1 VLEAVAALFGF
12 AYIVLAIRQH
22 RACWIA
28 GGASTALYCVVLL
41 QSGLALLAGLQL
53 LYVALAVY
61 GWIQWRPDGGAP
73 QKPVSWPLP
82 RHVFALA
89 AIVIATAISTI
100 LLSQYG
106 GSTAP
111 FADSLGTWASV
122 FATWLLAR
130 RYIETW
136 LWWIV
141 IDLGL
146 AALFVRQGLVPTAA
160 LHIAYALLAVAGWR
174 EWRRSGNFGDEPL
187 IGAVI
192 AELGLHR
199 PERTPLPGGLANR
212 TIRLRD
218 LQHDVVVRIAGVEA
232 STLGAD
238 RESERAMHRL
248 AAGIGLAPEIL
259 ISRPADGLLVTR
271 HAAGRGLT
279 RGDLHDAVMLQRI
292 GEWIARL
299 HAEEPPPS
307 LAVVDFGARAAG
319 YLSAMLAHD
328 ASSPARTIAG
338 LLAARRAALPP
349 PQRLAPCHH
358 DLHHR
363 NLVDTPGGLLAID
376 WEYAG
381 PGDPAAD
388 LASCIGYHGLV
399 PQEID
404 VLLGGYGAEGVTL
417 RARLAAQRWIFE
429 CLWYGWNGAARAAG
443 LGVDRVQQARLQAR
457 LLA

>member
-1 VLEAVAALFGF
+1 VIEAIAVLFGV
-12 AYIVLAIRQH
+12 AYIGLAIRQH
-22 RACWIA
+22 RLCWIA
-28 GGASTALYCVVLL
+28 GGASTALYSVVFL
-41 QSGLALLAGLQL
+41 QSGLPLQAGLQL

-61 GWIQWRPDGGAP
+61 GWIQWRPDGGASQQP
-73 QKPVSWPLP
+73 ASWPWP
-82 RHVFALA
+82 RHAFALA
-89 AIVIATAISTI
+89 AIAVATAISTAW
-100 LLSQYG
+100 LTRYG

-146 AALFVRQGLVPTAA
+146 AALFARQGLVPTAA
-160 LHIAYALLAVAGWR
+160 LYLVYMLLAIVGWR
-174 EWRRSGNFGDEPL
+174 EWRRSRISGDETR
-187 IGAVI
+187 IEAVI

-199 PERTPLPGGLANR
+199 PERAPLPGGLANR

-218 LQHDVVVRIAGVEA
+218 ANRDVVVRIAGVEA
-232 STLGAD
+232 SALGAD
-238 RESERAMHRL
+238 RESEQAMHRL
-248 AAGIGLAPEIL
+248 AAGIGLAPPIL

-279 RGDLHDAVMLQRI
+279 RADLHDAVMLQRI

-299 HAEEPPPS
+299 HAAEPPPS
-307 LAVVDFGARAAG
+307 LAGVDIGARAAG
-319 YLSAMLAHD
+319 YLSTMLAHD
-328 ASSPARTIAG
+328 ASSPVREIAG
-338 LLAARRAALPP
+338 LLAERRATLPP

-399 PQEID
+399 PQEIE
-404 VLLGGYGAEGVTL
+404 VLLGGYGAEGGTL
-417 RARLAAQRWIFE
+417 RERLEAQRWIFD
-429 CLWYGWNGAARAAG
+429 CLWYGWNGAARVAG
-443 LGVDRVQQARLQAR
+443 LGVDRVQQARLRAR

>member
-1 VLEAVAALFGF
+1 VIEAIAVLFGA
-12 AYIVLAIRQH
+12 AYIGLAIRQH

-28 GGASTALYCVVLL
+28 GGASTALYSVVFL
-41 QSGLALLAGLQL
+41 QSGLPLQAGLQL

-61 GWIQWRPDGGAP
+61 GWIQWGPDGAAP
-73 QKPVSWPLP
+73 RPPASWPWP
-82 RHVFALA
+82 RHWLALA
-89 AIVIATAISTI
+89 AIAIATAISTA
-100 LLSQYG
+100 LLMRYG

-146 AALFVRQGLVPTAA
+146 AALFVSQGLAPTAA
-160 LHIAYALLAVAGWR
+160 LYFAYALLAIAGWR
-174 EWRRSGNFGDEPL
+174 VWRRSRISDDDARLE
-187 IGAVI
+187 AVI

-212 TIRLRD
+212 AIRLRD
-218 LQHDVVVRIAGVEA
+218 AQRDVVVRFAGLE
-232 STLGAD
+232 TPGLGAD
-238 RESERAMHRL
+238 RESERTMHRL

-259 ISRPADGLLVTR
+259 IARPADGLLVTR

-279 RGDLHDAVMLQRI
+279 RGDLHEAVMLKRI
-292 GEWIARL
+292 GAWIARL

-307 LAVVDFGARAAG
+307 LDVVDFGARAAG
-319 YLSAMLAHD
+319 YLSTMLAHD
-328 ASSPARTIAG
+328 ESSPARTIAG
-338 LLAARRAALPP
+338 LLARRRAALPP
-349 PQRLAPCHH
+349 PVRLAPCHH

-363 NLVDTPGGLLAID
+363 NFIEAPGGLLAID

-388 LASCIGYHGLV
+388 LASCIGYHGLG
-399 PQEID
+399 PREID
-404 VLLGGYGAEGVTL
+404 ELLGGYGADGRTL
-417 RARLAAQRWIFE
+417 RERLEAQGWIFD
-429 CLWYGWNGAARAAG
+429 CLWYGWNGAARTVG
-443 LGVDRVQQARLQAR
+443 LDADRVLQAR
-457 LLA
+457 LEARLLD

>member
-1 VLEAVAALFGF
+1 VIEAIAVLLGI
-12 AYIVLAIRQH
+12 AYIALAIRQH
-22 RACWIA
+22 RLCWIA
-28 GGASTALYCVVLL
+28 GGASTALYSVVFL
-41 QSGLALLAGLQL
+41 QSDLPLQAGLQL

-61 GWIQWRPDGGAP
+61 GWIQWRPDGGTLHQYA
-73 QKPVSWPLP
+73 SWPWP
-82 RHVFALA
+82 RHGLALA
-89 AIVIATAISTI
+89 AIAGATAISTA
-100 LLSQYG
+100 LLTRYG
-106 GSTAP
+106 GSSAP

-146 AALFVRQGLVPTAA
+146 AALFASQGLAPTAA
-160 LHIAYALLAVAGWR
+160 LYFVYALLAIAGWR
-174 EWRRSGNFGDEPL
+174 EWRRSRISGDEARVE
-187 IGAVI
+187 AVI

-199 PERTPLPGGLANR
+199 PERTRLPGGLANR

-218 LQHDVVVRIAGVEA
+218 QQHDVVVRIAGGEA
-232 STLGAD
+232 SGLGAD

-259 ISRPADGLLVTR
+259 IARPADGLLVTR

-279 RGDLHDAVMLQRI
+279 RADLHDAVMLQRI

-307 LAVVDFGARAAG
+307 LDVVDLGARAAG
-319 YLSAMLAHD
+319 YLSRMLAHD

-338 LLAARRAALPP
+338 RLARWRAALPP
-349 PQRLAPCHH
+349 PLRLAPCHH

-363 NLVDTPGGLLAID
+363 NLVDAPGGLLAID

-388 LASCIGYHGLV
+388 VASCIRYHGLG
-399 PQEID
+399 PREID
-404 VLLGGYGAEGVTL
+404 VLLGGYGAEGRTFRDL
-417 RARLAAQRWIFE
+417 LEAQGWIFD
-429 CLWYGWNGAARAAG
+429 CLWYGWNGAARAVG
-443 LGVDRVQQARLQAR
+443 LDVDRMLQAR
-457 LLA
+457 LEARLLA

>member
-1 VLEAVAALFGF
+1 MIEAVAVLFGV
-12 AYIVLAIRQH
+12 AYIGLAILQH
-22 RACWIA
+22 RLCWVA
-28 GGASTALYCVVLL
+28 GGASTALYSVVFLR
-41 QSGLALLAGLQL
+41 SGLPLQAGLQL
-53 LYVALAVY
+53 LYVALSVY
-61 GWIQWRPDGGAP
+61 GWFQWRPDGGTP
-73 QKPVSWPLP
+73 QQPASWPWSRQVL
-82 RHVFALA
+82 ALA
-89 AIVIATAISTI
+89 AIAVATAVSTA
-100 LLSQYG
+100 LLMRYG

-146 AALFVRQGLVPTAA
+146 AALFASQGLALTAA
-160 LHIAYALLAVAGWR
+160 LYLAYMVLAIVGWR
-174 EWRRSGNFGDEPL
+174 EWRRARNSGDETR
-187 IGAVI
+187 IEAVI

-218 LQHDVVVRIAGVEA
+218 ANRDLVVRIAGAEA
-232 STLGAD
+232 SALGAD
-238 RESERAMHRL
+238 RESEQAMHRL
-248 AAGIGLAPEIL
+248 AAGIGLAPQIL
-259 ISRPADGLLVTR
+259 IARPADGLLVTR

-307 LAVVDFGARAAG
+307 LAVVDIGARAAA
-319 YLSAMLAHD
+319 YLSTMRAHD
-328 ASSPARTIAG
+328 ASSPAREIAG
-338 LLAARRAALPP
+338 LLAGRRAALPP
-349 PQRLAPCHH
+349 PPRLAPCHH

-388 LASCIGYHGLV
+388 LASCIGYHGLG
-399 PQEID
+399 PPEID
-404 VLLGGYGAEGVTL
+404 VLLGGYGADGGTL
-417 RARLAAQRWIFE
+417 RDRLEAQRWIFD
-429 CLWYGWNGAARAAG
+429 CLWYGWNGAARAVG
-443 LGVDRVQQARLQAR
+443 LDVDRMQQARLEAR